1 MKYTKDSTIADVLE
15 NSPEKQHILSDHLN
29 GQCFGCPMSQV
40 ETLEQAAEHH
50 GVELKELLE
59 ELNKEDKK

>member
-1 MKYTKDSTIADVLE
+1 MKYDKNSTIADVLE
-15 NSPEKQHILSDHLN
+15 NSPEKQDILSEYLN

-50 GVELKELLE
+50 GVDLVGLLE
-59 ELNKEDKK
+59 ELNQKESK